1 MVEYGAANWALNW
14 VLNWKR
20 FVELRDKVVIPY
32 MEEKGLELPKI
43 LFSRR
48 ENEFLITDASGSEAK
63 KLIRITYPPRPENVE
78 VFNNDYEDLGELLKE
93 ELEGLNE
100 QIARLYGTNDISKEM
115 D

>member
-1 MVEYGAANWALNW
+1 MVEYGAAHEW
-14 VLNWKR
+14 VLNWET
-20 FVELRDKVVIPY
+20 FVELRDKVVVPY
-32 MEEKGLELPKI
+32 MQKKGLELPEL

-63 KLIRITYPPRPENVE
+63 ELIRITYPPRPENVE
-78 VFNNDYEDLGELLKE
+78 VISKDYEDLGELLKE

-100 QIARLYGTNDISKEM
+100 QIARLYGTNDISKGM